1 MAVSTPST
9 FDGATTKTDSFNYF
23 KRNDTLVLSSSL
35 SSLFQARLSCY
46 FYLVVKWHERG
57 DIFPSRVDYTSTLL
71 FVQTISGY
79 SSFICINF
87 KSSRF
92 AISPTSPVASI
103 ADGVTH
109 CNRSPESAK
118 LLITYSTRRPY
129 TSSDRSK
136 TIILPLLQRLL
147 LLKSCGLK
155 ARFHISLY
163 KSHLHSKEKRKE

>member
-1 MAVSTPST
+1 VAVSTPST
-9 FDGATTKTDSFNYF
+9 FDGATTKTDFFNYF

-79 SSFICINF
+79 SFYLHQLQKFTLRHLSNKPCCIYC
-87 KSSRF
+87 SWCDSLQPISRERETF
-92 AISPTSPVASI
+92 
-103 ADGVTH
+103 DQ
-109 CNRSPESAK
+109 
-118 LLITYSTRRPY
+118 YSTRRPY
-129 TSSDRSK
+129 TSSD
-136 TIILPLLQRLL
+136 TILPLLQRLL